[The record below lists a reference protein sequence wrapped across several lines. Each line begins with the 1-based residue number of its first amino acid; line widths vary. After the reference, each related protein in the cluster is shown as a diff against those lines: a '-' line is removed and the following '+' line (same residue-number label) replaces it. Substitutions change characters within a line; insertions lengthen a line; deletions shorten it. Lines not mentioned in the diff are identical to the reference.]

1 MMKNQPHSERGALV
15 TKLENYASFASVIL
29 FFFFFNGIVSTEEI
43 NTNSSKTK

>member
-15 TKLENYASFASVIL
+15 TKLENYASFASIIL
-29 FFFFFNGIVSTEEI
+29 IFFFNGIVSTEEI